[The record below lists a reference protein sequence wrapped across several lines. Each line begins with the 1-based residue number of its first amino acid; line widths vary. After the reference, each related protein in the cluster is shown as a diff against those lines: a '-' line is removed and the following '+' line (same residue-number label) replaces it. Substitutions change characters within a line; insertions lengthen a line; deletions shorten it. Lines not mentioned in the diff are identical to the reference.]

1 MERKTNLTLHLIQVL
16 NKILRM
22 NYLDN
27 LFFAI
32 LLTFGAYYFVKNVKK
47 IIRNINLGQAINRS
61 DNASERWKNMAMIA
75 LGQSKMVKRPVAGIL
90 HIIVYLGF
98 VIINI
103 EVLEIIIDGLFGT
116 HRVFSFLG
124 IVYDLLIGSFEI
136 LALLVL
142 VAVIVF
148 LIRRNGIK
156 LKRFISSDLKGWPK
170 SDANYIL
177 YFEIVLM
184 SLFLLMNAADFHLQ
198 NISGGFGH
206 YHQAGSF
213 PISQYI
219 APFFDG
225 MNPTSVAFFERIFWW
240 IHITGIL
247 IFLNYLYFSKH
258 LHILLAF
265 PNTYFAD
272 LNPKGQLDNLA
283 SVTKEVR
290 LMMDPNADPYATP
303 VIDETRGGAE
313 LSEANAAPTKF
324 GASDVQDLNWVQ
336 LLNAYTCTECGRCT
350 SSCPANQ
357 TGKKLSPRKIMMDT
371 RDRLEEV
378 GKNIDANK
386 GVFIPDNKSLLNDYI
401 SSEELWACTSCNACV
416 EECPVNISPLSI
428 IMDMRRYLVMEQSAA
443 PMPLNAMMTNI
454 ENNGAPW
461 QYNQQ
466 DRLNW
471 KNEN

>member
-1 MERKTNLTLHLIQVL
+1 MS
-16 NKILRM
+16 
-22 NYLDN
+22 YLDN
-27 LFFAI
+27 IFFALI
-32 LLTFGAYYFVKNVKK
+32 LGLGLGFFVKNIKK
-47 IIRNINLGQAINRS
+47 IIRNIKLGQDINRS
-61 DNASERWKNMAMIA
+61 DNSSERWKNMAMIA

-90 HIIVYLGF
+90 HIFVYVGF

-103 EVLEIIIDGLFGT
+103 EVIEIIIDGLFGT
-116 HRVFSFLG
+116 HRVLSFMGGL
-124 IVYDLLIGSFEI
+124 YDVLIGSFEV
-136 LALLVL
+136 LAFLVL
-142 VAVIVF
+142 VSVIIF
-148 LIRRNGIK
+148 LIRRNVIK
-156 LKRFISSDLKGWPK
+156 LKRFIHSDLKGWPK

-177 YFEIVLM
+177 YFEITLM
-184 SLFLLMNAADFHLQ
+184 SLFFIMNAADLWLQ
-198 NISGGFGH
+198 QMGYTH
-206 YHQAGSF
+206 YNEVGSF

-219 APFFDG
+219 KPIFNG
-225 MNPTSVAFFERIFWW
+225 MSAGAVALIERAAWW
-240 IHITGIL
+240 LHIVGIL
-247 IFLNYLYFSKH
+247 VFLNYLYFSKH

-272 LNPKGQLDNLA
+272 LNAKGKLNNLE
-283 SVTKEVR
+283 SVTKEVK
-290 LMMDPNADPYATP
+290 LMMDPNADPFA
-303 VIDETRGGAE
+303 
-313 LSEANAAPTKF
+313 AAPVDENAVPSKF

-336 LLNAYTCTECGRCT
+336 LMNAYTCTECGRCT
-350 SSCPANQ
+350 SSCPANI

-401 SSEELWACTSCNACV
+401 TPEELWACTSCNACV

-428 IMDMRRYLVMEQSAA
+428 IVDMRRYLVMEQSAA
-443 PMPLNAMMTNI
+443 PMSLNSMMTNI

-471 KNEN
+471 KNEA